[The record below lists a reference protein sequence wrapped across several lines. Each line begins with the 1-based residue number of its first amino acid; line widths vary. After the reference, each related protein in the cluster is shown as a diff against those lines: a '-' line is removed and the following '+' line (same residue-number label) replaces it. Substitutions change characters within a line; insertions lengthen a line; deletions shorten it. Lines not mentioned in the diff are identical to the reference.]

1 MTERILI
8 IDDEERIRKLL
19 VMYLEKEGYIV
30 DEANNGKD
38 GLDLAKSIDYSCVL
52 LDLHIPILNGKTVL
66 TELRKIRA
74 TPIII
79 VSAQSDEQSRVEG
92 FELGADDYVIKPF
105 SPREVVLR
113 VKSILQRTKRS
124 VFYTPEI
131 YTKDVLVFNDLII
144 DVNAHK
150 VIVGNEEIFLAPKEY
165 DLLLFLAKSPDRVFS
180 REDLLKYVWN
190 YDFYS
195 EVRTVD
201 THIKRLRKKIKKIS
215 PEMAEML
222 VTVWGVGYKFDASID
237 AL

>member
-8 IDDEERIRKLL
+8 VDDEERIRKLL

-30 DEANNGKD
+30 DEANNGKN
-38 GLDLAKSIDYSCVL
+38 GLDLAKSIDYSCIL

-66 TELRKIRA
+66 AELRKIKA

-79 VSAQSDEQSRVEG
+79 VSAQGDEQSRVEG

-144 DVNAHK
+144 DINAHK
-150 VIVGNEEIFLAPKEY
+150 VIVGDEEIFLAPKEY